1 MNYLNLV
8 WTEWD
13 EYMNK
18 MYFKL
23 DNGIQYEV
31 KLNLLTDEDYNGLKN
46 EFGYIDNEEVF
57 NRIFELAK
65 PMIFDED

>member
-1 MNYLNLV
+1 
-8 WTEWD
+8 
-13 EYMNK
+13 